1 MRPLTQGLVAGSVGT
16 AALNITTYGD
26 MLLRARP
33 ASSVP
38 SEVVDRLAERT
49 GVELGGGE
57 EASNRREAAG
67 ALLGFV
73 TGLGVTAAYALVSG
87 RRRTPPVSV
96 TATAPL
102 LGAAAMAGSDV
113 SATALGV
120 TDPRSW
126 SRSAWLSDIVPHL
139 VYGLAAGATLR
150 ALRGRTTR

>member
-38 SEVVDRLAERT
+38 SDVVDRLAERT
-49 GVELGGGE
+49 GVGLGEDE
-57 EASNRREAAG
+57 EASNRKAAAG

-96 TATAPL
+96 TAPL

-113 SATALGV
+113 SATVLGV

-139 VYGLAAGATLR
+139 VYGLAAGSTLR
-150 ALRGRTTR
+150 ALRRRAPR